1 VANSVIHGGQIVPD
15 GLVDDEL
22 IAGVDEAGRGPLAGP
37 VVAAA
42 VVLDPHSPI
51 EGLRDS
57 KQLSA
62 ARRERLAVLIRER
75 AVAWSVGRAEA
86 DDIDRINILQATL
99 LAMARAVEGL
109 STPPRHVLVD
119 GLHCPRLSCSV
130 EAVVGG
136 DRVIASIS
144 AASILAKV
152 TRDAEMV
159 QLDRRYPQYGF
170 KRHKGYPTV
179 EHREALRRHG
189 PCPFHRRSF
198 APVRSAMEAI
208 SLKAGGRITP

>member
-1 VANSVIHGGQIVPD
+1 MTHMNERD
-15 GLVDDEL
+15 L

-42 VVLDPHSPI
+42 VVLNPRGAID
-51 EGLRDS
+51 GLRDS
-57 KQLSA
+57 KQLTA
-62 ARRERLAVLIRER
+62 GERERLAELIRER
-75 AVAWSVGRAEA
+75 AYAWSLGRADA
-86 DDIDRINILQATL
+86 ADIDRMNILQATL
-99 LAMARAVEGL
+99 LAMARAVAGL
-109 STPPRHVLVD
+109 ATPPRHVLVD
-119 GLHCPRLSCSV
+119 GLHCPSLLCSV

-136 DRVIASIS
+136 DRRFASIS

-159 QLDRRYPQYGF
+159 ALDGRYPQYGF
-170 KRHKGYPTV
+170 KRHKGYPTA

-198 APVRSAMEAI
+198 APVRAVIEAGVE
-208 SLKAGGRITP
+208 KPQKRRAP